1 MLIVTALD
9 KENCQ
14 AVYVLNPERQGPL
27 EDGFRRP
34 IEIAA
39 ATLNVGFGHYAE
51 CQDRLQIGVEL
62 GNPIADIPNVN

>member
-39 ATLNVGFGHYAE
+39 ATLNVGFGHIAE
-51 CQDRLQIGVEL
+51 IHERQLTGVEL
-62 GNPIADIPNVN
+62 ASR

>member
-39 ATLNVGFGHYAE
+39 ATLNVGFRHLAGRHDLIFY
-51 CQDRLQIGVEL
+51 GVEL
-62 GNPIADIPNVN
+62 EHR

>member
-39 ATLNVGFGHYAE
+39 ATLNVGFGH
-51 CQDRLQIGVEL
+51 QRDRETNILTIKSQGLQQS
-62 GNPIADIPNVN
+62 

>member
-39 ATLNVGFGHYAE
+39 ATLNVGFGHQGAVGH
-51 CQDRLQIGVEL
+51 RPV
-62 GNPIADIPNVN
+62 